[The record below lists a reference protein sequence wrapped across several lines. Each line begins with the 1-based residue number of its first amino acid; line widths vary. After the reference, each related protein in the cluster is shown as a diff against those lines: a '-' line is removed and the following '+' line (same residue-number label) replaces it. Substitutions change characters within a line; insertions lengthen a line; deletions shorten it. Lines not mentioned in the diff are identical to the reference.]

1 VFAAHGVD
9 AIATASMPA
18 RRAAVLTVVL
28 LVLAVPLGLRVLA
41 NARDVAQHDAAIT
54 VTDRTALHVAV
65 EPNYRDARAW
75 AAHLTRAGATPHGV
89 YVLGNPL
96 DVYLADRRPS
106 VAIQGWSPE
115 QYPDSV
121 WRRLRAQLR
130 AARPDEIVV
139 DGFSRRIMRDRSP
152 RTLAL
157 IRRDYV
163 RVGHSGDEVWYRHR

>member
-1 VFAAHGVD
+1 
-9 AIATASMPA
+9 
-18 RRAAVLTVVL
+18 
-28 LVLAVPLGLRVLA
+28 
-41 NARDVAQHDAAIT
+41 
-54 VTDRTALHVAV
+54 
-65 EPNYRDARAW
+65 
-75 AAHLTRAGATPHGV
+75 
-89 YVLGNPL
+89 
-96 DVYLADRRPS
+96 
-106 VAIQGWSPE
+106 
-115 QYPDSV
+115 V